1 MPSRKPW
8 SPWKVLLVAVLA
20 STICFVLFVGG
31 TIYWFVSFK
40 NAHQTRGGR
49 QRNEQRDRVSRQPFP
64 AETGSTN
71 FAENP
76 TNFFQHPRP
85 HITRTNTVARN
96 AIVEREG
103 SNKTQAGDD
112 IFRDL
117 FIPDIE
123 IEIPTEAKL
132 RLTVNPRTYVKVNIR
147 EGDLLYTNVALRLK
161 GGPGSYQQLYKMPS
175 FTVNFDT
182 FAPGQTFHGLKKIH
196 LNSSVQ
202 DHTWLNE
209 KICRELF
216 EAGGVPVPR
225 AGHAVVTFNSRDPR
239 LYVVLEGVNKQF
251 LKRYFKDGKGNVYDG
266 HSGTDVTDALPLN
279 SGEEDRS
286 RLKDL
291 AAACRERNLETRLRK
306 LEETLDLD
314 RFLSFVALEMMC
326 SHWDGYTIGRNNYR
340 IAHDRDTD
348 RMVFIPHGMD
358 QMFGGDRQD
367 LLNPQPAGLVARAVL
382 QIPEARKRYQDRV
395 AELTTN
401 VFRIAAIT
409 NRVWEISGKIA
420 QALAEADPGTAR
432 GFRQNIP
439 AAYSRKIKE
448 RGLYLVRETNPAL
461 LPSPTKFDRFAVAP
475 LTNWTSK
482 IDEGEARLTEERDG
496 KGNVLL
502 YIGTTARCTAS
513 WRTATVLP
521 PGKYRIEARLKTKGV
536 EFNPADQRDG
546 AGLRISRYRN
556 GQKNDGDHD
565 WFQST
570 FDFEVQQDGAEKEL
584 ICELRA
590 NQGEVWFDLKSLT
603 LKRL

>member
-20 STICFVLFVGG
+20 STICFVLIVGG
-31 TIYWFVSFK
+31 TIYWFVSLK
-40 NAHQTRGGR
+40 NAPRGGR
-49 QRNEQRDRVSRQPFP
+49 QRNEQRERLSRQPFP
-64 AETGSTN
+64 GEAGSTN
-71 FAENP
+71 FVEHT

-85 HITRTNTVARN
+85 HIQRTNTVARN

-132 RLTVNPRTYVKVNIR
+132 RLTVNPLSYVKVSIR

-161 GGPGSYQQLYKMPS
+161 GGPGSYQQLYKTPS

-225 AGHAVVTFNSRDPR
+225 AGHAVVTFNSRNPR

-279 SGEEDRS
+279 TGEEDRS

-306 LEETLDLD
+306 LEETLDVD

-348 RMVFIPHGMD
+348 RMVFVPHGMD
-358 QMFGGDRQD
+358 QMFGGNRQD

-401 VFRIAAIT
+401 VFKVAAIT
-409 NRVWEISGKIA
+409 NRVWEISVRIA
-420 QALAEADPGTAR
+420 EALSEADPETAGR
-432 GFRQNIP
+432 FRSSIP
-439 AAYSRKIKE
+439 ADYSKRIRKQAVWLE
-448 RGLYLVRETNPAL
+448 HMTNPG
-461 LPSPTKFDRFAVAP
+461 LPTPTKFDRFSSAP
-475 LTNWTSK
+475 LSDWAPRT
-482 IDEGEARLTEERDG
+482 DRGDAQLTRERDTD
-496 KGNVLL
+496 GNMLL
-502 YIGTTARCTAS
+502 HIATSSGCIAS
-513 WRTATVLP
+513 WRTTTVLP
-521 PGKYRIEARLKTKGV
+521 AGKYRIDARMKTKGV
-536 EFNPADQRDG
+536 VFKGGEPREG
-546 AGLRISRYRN
+546 AGLRISGHRV
-556 GQKNDGDHD
+556 GQKNEGDRD
-565 WFQST
+565 WFQT
-570 FDFEVQQDGAEKEL
+570 AFDFEVQQDGAEKEL
-584 ICELRA
+584 ICELFA
-590 NQGEVWFDLKSLT
+590 NQGEAWFDLKSLT